1 MLSNKLNSKLSIR
14 TGISITFFTCVF
26 LIISALI
33 LFQLSYND
41 ELDEIHKS
49 LHQLVKT
56 VEQSAR
62 VAAYLENEELG
73 KEITNGLIIHDQ
85 VSGVILSS
93 SEGMQL
99 IAGDINKKEG
109 PLTTT
114 FELKDPF
121 TPSQPIG
128 TLKLFP
134 NQTLIETTAKDR
146 AFSHILVFGINSIF
160 VILFVILLVNKLLA
174 EPLKNIAQQL
184 HKTEPGTSQRICP
197 PAGHEHDE
205 IGLLV
210 DDSNN
215 LLKQMQ
221 HTLLQK
227 NQLYDEVQ
235 KLEQKFRLIFDNAKV
250 GIALIHADGSL
261 VLKNPAFTHII
272 GEKTFNL
279 LSNDQTFNLIELFEE
294 QQTFDQAIKSALADE
309 KPYSVDLSIKSS
321 EQEKQYFHAIISQVI
336 DETGKN
342 LLELVIYDISERTKR
357 EMQTKHESEI
367 DALTQLFNRRGCRRI
382 IKSIILNKPELSLAV
397 MLIDLDHFKP
407 INDTYGHE
415 AGDTVLKEIASRF
428 KSTLRKTDLLSR
440 WGGDEFLICLSGTP
454 ETIRQ
459 EARTVAE
466 KILGR
471 LREEINLGDEHFAT
485 VGASIGIA
493 LSPDHGTD
501 LRSLIK
507 IADITMYKI
516 KEQGKNDYLIYDE

>member
-1 MLSNKLNSKLSIR
+1 MLSTKLNSKLSIR
-14 TGISITFFTCVF
+14 TGISITFFSCVF
-26 LIISALI
+26 LILSALI
-33 LFQLSYND
+33 LFQISYND
-41 ELDEIHKS
+41 ELDEIDKN

-56 VEQSAR
+56 IEHSAR

-73 KEITNGLIIHDQ
+73 REITNGLIIHDQ
-85 VSGVILSS
+85 VSGVILNSNA
-93 SEGMQL
+93 GMEL
-99 IAGDINKKEG
+99 ITGDVNDLSG
-109 PLTTT
+109 AFD

-121 TPSQPIG
+121 TPSQAIG

-134 NQTLIETTAKDR
+134 NQQLIETTAQDR
-146 AFSHILVFGINSIF
+146 ALSHILVFGVNSIL
-160 VILFVILLVNKLLA
+160 VILFVIILVNKLLA
-174 EPLKNIAQQL
+174 APLKKIAQQL
-184 HKTEPGTSQRICP
+184 HIVKPGTSQRITP
-197 PAGHEHDE
+197 PLGHEHDE

-215 LLKQMQ
+215 LLRQMQ
-221 HTLLQK
+221 QTLLQK
-227 NQLYDEVQ
+227 NELYDEVQ

-250 GIALIHADGSL
+250 GIALINVDGSL
-261 VLKNPAFTHII
+261 VLNNPAFSHII
-272 GEKTFNL
+272 GEKKFNL
-279 LSNDQTFNLIELFEE
+279 LSNEQALNLIEVFEE
-294 QQTFDQAIKSALADE
+294 QQTFAQAIQSALSEE
-309 KPYSVDLSIKSS
+309 KPYSVDLSIKNS
-321 EQEKQYFHAIISQVI
+321 EQESQYLHAILSQVI
-336 DETGKN
+336 DETGTN

-367 DALTQLFNRRGCRRI
+367 DALTQLFNRRGSRRI

-415 AGDTVLKEIASRF
+415 AGDTVLKEISLRF

-466 KILGR
+466 KILG
-471 LREEINLGDEHFAT
+471 LLGEEINLGDGQSAT

-507 IADITMYKI
+507 IADITMYRI
-516 KEQGKNDYLIYDE
+516 KNQGKNDYLIYDE